1 MKSPL
6 EVQPLSLTWILL
18 LMLFSGTA
26 LAADVDVV
34 SDGKRIYRDGML
46 PSGKLLRG
54 SVQSGVELSGSDA
67 ACAKCHR
74 RSGLGGGEGQNAIRP
89 IAGRLLFSRQEI
101 GESERSRALFN
112 VGEIREPYTLESLK
126 RVLREGV
133 DPARRKLD
141 PLMPRYAL
149 SDAEI
154 APLAAYLQGLA
165 LTPSPGVT
173 KNEIHFATIITPG
186 VEPSRV
192 EAMRGVLQAFLR
204 DKNGGTRQE
213 QRRKAAG
220 TDQMYRVYRKWV
232 LHEWGL
238 SGPPESW
245 QKQLEARYRQQPV
258 FAVLSGIG
266 AGSWR
271 PVHEFCEQA
280 EIPCVFPNVDYPE
293 IAQPGYSTLYFSRG
307 VALEAEVLAKHLAE
321 HGQSGRSGRIVQVFR
336 DDVAGRVP
344 AQALRAA
351 LQRRGI
357 NEISDRPVVGEQPLS
372 SEFWSQMLDEA
383 RPEVLVLWLDEDDI
397 ASLHGQGAAPAEMKN
412 VYLSGSLITRPCRVL
427 LFGDWLDRMRLVYP
441 FELTERREQR
451 LSRMKH
457 WLAARNIPLHDERI
471 QSSTYFAVTVAGD
484 ALSHMGDTF
493 SRDYFIERVENM
505 TEQSLSSGIY
515 PRLSLGPGQRFAS
528 RGSYVAR
535 FPKDGES
542 MLMPVSE
549 WIVP

>member
-1 MKSPL
+1 MMPL
-6 EVQPLSLTWILL
+6 GLILPAL
-18 LMLFSGTA
+18 FMLFSGMVS
-26 LAADVDVV
+26 AADAAPELA
-34 SDGKRIYRDGML
+34 GKRIYRDGLL
-46 PSGKLLRG
+46 PSGAPLRG
-54 SVQSGVELSGSDA
+54 KAQTGVELSGGDA

-112 VGEIREPYTLESLK
+112 VGEIRVPYTLESLK

-133 DPARRKLD
+133 DPAGRKLD

-186 VEPSRV
+186 VAPSRV
-192 EAMRGVLQAFLR
+192 EAMRGVLHAFFR

-232 LHEWGL
+232 LHEWEL
-238 SGPPESW
+238 AGPPEGW

-321 HGQSGRSGRIVQVFR
+321 RGQGSRSGRIVQVFR
-336 DDVAGRVP
+336 DNATGRMP
-344 AQALRAA
+344 AQALRNA

-357 NEISDRPVVGEQPLS
+357 SGISDRPVVDGQALS
-372 SEFWSQMLDEA
+372 PEFWSQMLEEA
-383 RPEVLVLWLDEDDI
+383 RPEILVLWLDDDDI
-397 ASLHGQGAAPAEMKN
+397 ASLHSQGEVPPGMKN
-412 VYLSGSLITRPCRVL
+412 VYLSGSLITRPCRIL

-441 FELTERREQR
+441 FELTERRMQR
-451 LSRMKH
+451 LSRTKH
-457 WLAARNIPLHDERI
+457 WLASRNLPLHDERI
-471 QSSTYFAVTVAGD
+471 QSGTYFAVTVAGD

-528 RGSYVAR
+528 RGGYVAR

-542 MLMPVSE
+542 MLTPVSE